1 LDFRW
6 KEILPLVSITQ
17 KIDPIKDY
25 ENIIVIMEGEVVA
38 VGTHKDLI
46 KNSFEYNQILE
57 SQMSTENIS
66 NKKDE

>member
-1 LDFRW
+1 L
-6 KEILPLVSITQ
+6 
-17 KIDPIKDY
+17 
-25 ENIIVIMEGEVVA
+25 EGEVVA